1 MTKFRMG
8 EYRKI
13 ITLCSSIAIYT
24 LNVTGLSLKNF
35 IHFVI
40 SLLEEEQKFQEKP
53 YYVYEPSW

>member
-1 MTKFRMG
+1 MG

-40 SLLEEEQKFQEKP
+40 SLLEEAQKFQEKT
-53 YYVYEPSW
+53 YYVYEPS